1 MKIEIKSQE
10 VGVHCVSLKGD
21 LDFNSA
27 KKVREELAKL
37 TQKDGSKILL
47 NLGGVAYIDS
57 SGLAT
62 FIDLFQKMKRSGGKL
77 AFFNVGQSVRS
88 VFEIAKL
95 DTVFNLKGS
104 EEEALAQVS

>member
-1 MKIEIKSQE
+1 MKIEVKNQE
-10 VGVHCVSLKGD
+10 SGVHCVALKGD

-27 KKVREELAKL
+27 KKVREELTKL
-37 TQKDGSKILL
+37 TEKNASKVLM
-47 NLGGVAYIDS
+47 NLEGVKYIDS

-77 AFFNVGQSVRS
+77 AFFNVNQSVRS

-95 DTVFNLKGS
+95 DSVFNLAAT
-104 EEEALAQVS
+104 EQEALARVS

>member
-1 MKIEIKSQE
+1 MKIEVKTQE
-10 VGVHCVSLKGD
+10 AEVHYVSLKGD

-37 TQKDGSKILL
+37 SEKSAPKVLMDLA
-47 NLGGVAYIDS
+47 GVRYIDS

-77 AFFNVGQSVRS
+77 AFFNVNQSVRS

-95 DTVFNLKGS
+95 DTVFQLTGT
-104 EEEALAQVS
+104 EQEALLRVS

>member
-1 MKIEIKSQE
+1 MKIEIKTQE
-10 VGVHCVSLKGD
+10 ASVHYVSLKGD

-37 TQKDGSKILL
+37 LQKDAPKVLMD
-47 NLGGVAYIDS
+47 LGGVRYIDS

-62 FIDLFQKMKRSGGKL
+62 FIDFFQKMKRSSGKL
-77 AFFNVGQSVRS
+77 AFFNVNQSVRS

-95 DTVFNLKGS
+95 DTVFHLMAS
-104 EEEALAQVS
+104 EQEALAQVS